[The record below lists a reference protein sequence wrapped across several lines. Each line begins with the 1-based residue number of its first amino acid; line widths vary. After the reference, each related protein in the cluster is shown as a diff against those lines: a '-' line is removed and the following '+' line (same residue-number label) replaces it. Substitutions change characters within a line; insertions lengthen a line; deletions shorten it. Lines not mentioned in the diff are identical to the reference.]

1 MRNILNTK
9 SGAKEL
15 VIHRQRWVQP
25 ASNVLV
31 ALLLFVPGMGVL
43 DSATVSGQ
51 TKVIAH
57 RGASGYCVEHS
68 EGSKAL
74 AHAQRADYIEQDVV
88 LSKDKVFVV
97 LHDLTLDATTNVKV
111 IYPEKART
119 DGKYYV
125 ADFTWDELKELELRS
140 RVADQMGG
148 CGQRIMRLDHE
159 ITFLRQLDRAF
170 HRKTG
175 LYIELKGAGFHKK
188 EFGVSMGDELLKV
201 LAKLEVSSDPESCLI
216 QCFEPDELIALH
228 QKRCPY
234 KLIQL
239 MGDRYEGNI
248 DEVAKYAYGVGPSTN
263 LLAKKIPGGEIV
275 SSGFVEKSKQ
285 AGLKVHP
292 YTVRLSMQPKW
303 SDSIDETHR
312 VLVDLLKVDGFFT
325 DYPDLGRS
333 AVDGHSK

>member
-1 MRNILNTK
+1 MQNIENTK
-9 SGAKEL
+9 SGSKEL
-15 VIHRQRWVQP
+15 VIHRKRWFQP
-25 ASNVLV
+25 VANVLV
-31 ALLLFVPGMGVL
+31 ALWLFAPGLGVL
-43 DSATVSGQ
+43 DSAIVFGQ

-68 EGSKAL
+68 EGAKAL

-88 LSKDKVFVV
+88 LSKDRVFVV
-97 LHDLTLDATTNVKV
+97 LHDLTLDATTNVKA
-111 IYPEKART
+111 IYPERART

-125 ADFTWDELKELELRS
+125 ADFTWDELKELELRG
-140 RVADQMGG
+140 RVADKMGG

-201 LAKLEVSSDPESCLI
+201 LAKLEVASDPESCLI
-216 QCFEPDELIALH
+216 QCFEPDELVALH
-228 QKRCPY
+228 ENGCPY

-239 MGDRYEGNI
+239 IGDRYEGNI
-248 DEVAKYAYGVGPSTN
+248 DELAKYAYGVGPPVN
-263 LLAKKIPGGEIV
+263 LLANKIAGGKIV
-275 SSGFVEKSKQ
+275 SSGFVERAKR

-292 YTVRLSMQPKW
+292 YTVRLNMQPKW

-312 VLVDLLKVDGFFT
+312 VLADLLKVDGFFT

>member
-1 MRNILNTK
+1 M
-9 SGAKEL
+9 
-15 VIHRQRWVQP
+15 
-25 ASNVLV
+25 NVLV
-31 ALLLFVPGMGVL
+31 ALFLFAPGVVVYEG
-43 DSATVSGQ
+43 AAAFGQ

-68 EGSKAL
+68 EGAKAL
-74 AHAQRADYIEQDVV
+74 AHAHRADYIEQDVV

-111 IYPEKART
+111 IYPDKARA

-125 ADFTWDELKELELRS
+125 ADFTWDELKELELRG

-201 LAKLEVSSDPESCLI
+201 LAKLEVASDPESCLI

-228 QKRCPY
+228 QKSCPY

-263 LLAKKIPGGEIV
+263 LLANKIPGGEIV
-275 SSGFVEKSKQ
+275 SSGFVEKAKQ

-292 YTVRLSMQPKW
+292 YTVRLNMQPKW

>member
-1 MRNILNTK
+1 MENKK
-9 SGAKEL
+9 SGAKDL
-15 VIHRQRWVQP
+15 VIRHKQWFRP
-25 ASNVLV
+25 AANVLV
-31 ALLLFVPGMGVL
+31 ALLLFVPGLGVL
-43 DSATVSGQ
+43 DSAVVFGQ

-68 EGSKAL
+68 EGAKAL
-74 AHAQRADYIEQDVV
+74 AHAHRADYIEQDVV

-111 IYPEKART
+111 IYPDKARA

-125 ADFTWDELKELELRS
+125 ADFTWDELKELELRG

-170 HRKTG
+170 HRTTG
-175 LYIELKGAGFHKK
+175 LYIELKGAGFHRK

-201 LAKLEVSSDPESCLI
+201 LAKLEVASDPESCLI

-228 QKRCPY
+228 QKGCPY

-263 LLAKKIPGGEIV
+263 LLANKIPGGEIV
-275 SSGFVEKSKQ
+275 SSGFVEKAKQ

-292 YTVRLSMQPKW
+292 YTVRLNTQPKW

-312 VLVDLLKVDGFFT
+312 VLVDFLKVDGFFT

-333 AVDGHSK
+333 AVDKYSK

>member
-1 MRNILNTK
+1 MRFIENTK
-9 SGAKEL
+9 SRAKEL
-15 VIHRQRWVQP
+15 VIRRKPWFQP
-25 ASNVLV
+25 TMNVLV
-31 ALLLFVPGMGVL
+31 ALFLFAPGVGVYEG
-43 DSATVSGQ
+43 AAAFGQ

-68 EGSKAL
+68 EGAKAL
-74 AHAQRADYIEQDVV
+74 AHAHRADYIEQDVV

-111 IYPEKART
+111 IYPDKARA

-125 ADFTWDELKELELRS
+125 ADFTWDELKELELRG

-201 LAKLEVSSDPESCLI
+201 LAKLEVASDPESCLI
-216 QCFEPDELIALH
+216 PGFEPDELIALH
-228 QKRCPY
+228 QKSCPY

-263 LLAKKIPGGEIV
+263 LLANKIPGGEIV
-275 SSGFVEKSKQ
+275 SSGFVEKAKQ

-292 YTVRLSMQPKW
+292 YTVRLNMQPKW